1 MVAAPFTPVFAAVTS
16 VAAPPGDAVAN
27 GDRGEPD
34 GDRSLL
40 FAAVGLGSG
49 LLLVVLIV
57 VAYYGR
63 RVHRKY
69 RVQTSAA
76 HVGNVLQKT
85 GDDAA
90 TTTIQQQEAPP
101 QHQLKQVQR
110 ANTILLTPVPK
121 TMQPATTTTH
131 NGVLYTNLPMV

>member
-1 MVAAPFTPVFAAVTS
+1 MTMVAAPFTPVFAAVTS
-16 VAAPPGDAVAN
+16 VAAPPGGAD

-49 LLLVVLIV
+49 LLLVVLVV

-63 RVHRKY
+63 RFHRKS
-69 RVQTSAA
+69 RAQTGVN

-90 TTTIQQQEAPP
+90 TAQQQQAPLP
-101 QHQLKQVQR
+101 LHLKPMHR